1 MVKNIIYFDYV
12 LTILFYVSA
21 ESVSVDAIKNALKLY
36 QKWEVLDC
44 HSEKKL
50 RLYYLR
56 EDQDEIESVRILYQ
70 RVNKFRQ

>member
-1 MVKNIIYFDYV
+1 MYQLYF
-12 LTILFYVSA
+12 SA

-50 RLYYLR
+50 RLYYLKENR
-56 EDQDEIESVRILYQ
+56 DDIESVRILYQ
-70 RVNKFRQ
+70 GVNKFRL